1 MNSMIYDFSIFRLT
15 LFITIETRFVESEF
29 ELVVKLSQTDISSL
43 RLFTLTSNT
52 LNYVVLLI
60 FTKNFFIEQHRRSVF
75 MNNLF

>member
-52 LNYVVLLI
+52 LNYV
-60 FTKNFFIEQHRRSVF
+60 F
-75 MNNLF
+75 MNF

>member
-52 LNYVVLLI
+52 LNYV
-60 FTKNFFIEQHRRSVF
+60 F
-75 MNNLF
+75 MNFYEELLF